1 MAIVIGWQGGFNV
14 PHVSKIRGLWRRVW
28 RWPFTHVIRTGRSWH
43 VLSVGVGTIRKNATW
58 IFGTL
63 KELQPLCQQYFS
75 VVARQSTPA
84 RIWNCTLFS
93 RSFAGIALAAWW
105 HCHFYC
111 TVFWHAAL
119 SQAGHRWENFFW
131 ASPPPVFEDLKKK
144 VRAEK
149 EDEQTGTRS
158 FLLTRLLV
166 SYSSS
171 QLTTLPRRV
180 QQVFGLIIKLKG
192 VEHHW

>member
-1 MAIVIGWQGGFNV
+1 
-14 PHVSKIRGLWRRVW
+14 
-28 RWPFTHVIRTGRSWH
+28 
-43 VLSVGVGTIRKNATW
+43 
-58 IFGTL
+58 
-63 KELQPLCQQYFS
+63 
-75 VVARQSTPA
+75 
-84 RIWNCTLFS
+84 
-93 RSFAGIALAAWW
+93 
-105 HCHFYC
+105 
-111 TVFWHAAL
+111 
-119 SQAGHRWENFFW
+119 
-131 ASPPPVFEDLKKK
+131 VFEDLKKK

-192 VEHHW
+192 VEHH